1 MRIAVLARLMDAGEA
16 QVQEAMG
23 LMASLGGEA
32 QSIFLGS
39 ETASSVPAVGAVR
52 LGVHPGLDDPDPEMA
67 YAAALRL
74 LGDEAPRLVLM
85 PEGPLFE
92 MVGARLAGHYGMSAV
107 RDVDE
112 VQVTGDGVVLRKGAY
127 GGKAN
132 ARLLA
137 KGGVV
142 AALRAGAFAAAQPSA
157 QAPSVVELGN
167 LAEGGQERRAVRDT
181 SGDDLGRAKVIVSGG
196 RGLGSREGYEG
207 LRPFASMLGASLGAS
222 RAAVDEGWASPSQQ
236 VGITGRKVAPELY
249 LAIGI
254 SGASQHLSGMSGSR
268 LVIAVNRDEH
278 APIFEAADIGVVA
291 DWYQLWPQLQKALE
305 G

>member
-1 MRIAVLARLMDAGEA
+1 MRIAVLTRLQEVGEGP
-16 QVQEAMG
+16 VLEAMG
-23 LMASLGGEA
+23 VMASLAGER
-32 QSIFLGS
+32 QSLVLAP
-39 ETASSVPAVGAVR
+39 EARDAVAAVGQVR
-52 LGVHPGLDDPDPEMA
+52 LGVHPGLDDPDPETA

-74 LGDEAPRLVLM
+74 IGPEAPELLLL

-92 MVGARLAGHYGMSAV
+92 MVGARIAGHFGMSAV

-112 VQVTGDGVVLRKGAY
+112 LEIAGDEIVLRKGAY

-132 ARLLA
+132 VRLR
-137 KGGVV
+137 GRGVV
-142 AALRAGAFAAAQPSA
+142 AALRAGAFPAAEIAAQPASA
-157 QAPSVVELGN
+157 QELGE
-167 LAEGGQERRAVRDT
+167 LPVGGQERRMVRDT

-207 LRPFASMLGASLGAS
+207 LRPLAGMLGASLGAS

-254 SGASQHLSGMSGSR
+254 SGASQHLSGMSSSR

-291 DWYQLWPQLQKALE
+291 DWYQLWPHLRKALE

>member
-1 MRIAVLARLMDAGEA
+1 MRSAVLARLLDLGETPA
-16 QVQEAMG
+16 REAMG
-23 LMASLGGEA
+23 LMEALGGEMR
-32 QSIFLGS
+32 SLIL
-39 ETASSVPAVGAVR
+39 ASSAQDAVAAVGDVH
-52 LGVHPGLDDPDPEMA
+52 LGVHPALEDPDPEIA
-67 YAAALRL
+67 YLAAVRL
-74 LGDEAPRLVLM
+74 IGDVPPDLLLL

-92 MVGARLAGHYGMSAV
+92 MIGARLAGHFGMSAV

-112 VQVTGDGVVLRKGAY
+112 VTAESGAIVLRKGAY

-132 ARLLA
+132 VRLRA
-137 KGGVV
+137 SGGVV
-142 AALRAGAFAAAQPSA
+142 AGLRAGAFPAADPQPQTASI
-157 QAPSVVELGN
+157 EDLGP
-167 LAEGGQERRAVRDT
+167 LAEGGKERRTVRDT

-196 RGLGSREGYEG
+196 RGLGSREGYES
-207 LRPFASMLGASLGAS
+207 LRPFASLLGASLGAS

-268 LVIAVNRDEH
+268 TVIAVNRDEH
-278 APIFEAADIGVVA
+278 APIFEAADIGLVA
-291 DWYQLWPQLQKALE
+291 DWYQIWPHLQKALE

>member
-1 MRIAVLARLMDAGEA
+1 MRIAVLTRLQDLGEGP
-16 QVQEAMG
+16 VLEAMG
-23 LMASLGGEA
+23 LMQSLGGEQESLVLAPSA
-32 QSIFLGS
+32 QDLVAAAG
-39 ETASSVPAVGAVR
+39 EVR
-52 LGVHPGLDDPDPEMA
+52 LGVHPGLDDPDPEAA

-74 LGDEAPRLVLM
+74 IGAEPPRLLLL

-92 MVGARLAGHYGMSAV
+92 MVGARIAGHFGMSAV

-112 VQVTGDGVVLRKGAY
+112 VQLAGDDVVLRKGAY

-132 ARLLA
+132 VRLKAR
-137 KGGVV
+137 GGVV
-142 AALRAGAFAAAQPSA
+142 AALRAGAFPAAEI
-157 QAPSVVELGN
+157 APKPATAHELGT
-167 LAEGGQERRAVRDT
+167 LPEAGQERRAVRDT

-196 RGLGSREGYEG
+196 RGLGSREGYLG
-207 LRPFASMLGASLGAS
+207 LRPFADMLGASLGAS

-254 SGASQHLSGMSGSR
+254 SGASQHLSGMSQSR
-268 LVIAVNRDEH
+268 IVIAVNRDEH

-291 DWYQLWPQLQKALE
+291 DWYQLWPHLRKALE

>member
-1 MRIAVLARLMDAGEA
+1 MRSAVLARLLDLGETPA
-16 QVQEAMG
+16 REAMG
-23 LMASLGGEA
+23 LMEALGGEMR
-32 QSIFLGS
+32 SLIL
-39 ETASSVPAVGAVR
+39 ASSAQDAVAAVGDVH
-52 LGVHPGLDDPDPEMA
+52 LGVHPALEDPDPEIA
-67 YAAALRL
+67 YLAAVRL
-74 LGDEAPRLVLM
+74 IGDVPPDLLLL

-92 MVGARLAGHYGMSAV
+92 MIGARLAGHFGMSAV

-112 VQVTGDGVVLRKGAY
+112 VTAESGAIILRKGAY

-132 ARLLA
+132 VRLRA
-137 KGGVV
+137 SGGVV
-142 AALRAGAFAAAQPSA
+142 AGLRAGAFPAADPQPQTASI
-157 QAPSVVELGN
+157 EDLGP
-167 LAEGGQERRAVRDT
+167 LAEGGKERRTVRDT

-196 RGLGSREGYEG
+196 RGLGSREGYES
-207 LRPFASMLGASLGAS
+207 LRPFAALLGASLGAS

-268 LVIAVNRDEH
+268 TVIAVNRDEH
-278 APIFEAADIGVVA
+278 APIFEAADIGLVA
-291 DWYQLWPQLQKALE
+291 DWYQIWPHLQKALE

>member
-1 MRIAVLARLMDAGEA
+1 MRIAVLARAQDAGEA
-16 QVQEAMG
+16 QVLEALG

-32 QSIFLGS
+32 QSLFLGA
-39 ETASSVPAVGAVR
+39 TAQSSLSAVGEAR
-52 LGVHPGLDDPDPEMA
+52 LGVHPGLDDPDPEQA
-67 YAAALRL
+67 YTAALRL
-74 LGDEAPRLVLM
+74 LGDQAPRLLLM

-92 MVGARLAGHYGMSAV
+92 MIGARLGGHYGMSVV

-112 VQVTGDGVVLRKGAY
+112 VQVEGDGIVLRKGAY

-132 ARLLA
+132 ARLRA
-137 KGGVV
+137 RGGVV
-142 AALRAGAFAAAQPSA
+142 AALRAGAFAASEPTAQS
-157 QAPSVVELGN
+157 PSVVELGN
-167 LAEGGQERRAVRDT
+167 LAEGGQERRTVRDT

-207 LRPFASMLGASLGAS
+207 LRPFAAMLGASLGAS
-222 RAAVDEGWASPSQQ
+222 RAAVDEGWANPSQQ

-268 LVIAVNRDEH
+268 LVIAVNRDDH

>member
-1 MRIAVLARLMDAGEA
+1 MRIAVLARLADVGEA
-16 QVQEAMG
+16 PVREAMG
-23 LMASLGGEA
+23 LMAALGGEA
-32 QSIFLGS
+32 QSLILAPAAVAAVAALG
-39 ETASSVPAVGAVR
+39 EVR
-52 LGVHPGLDDPDPEMA
+52 LGVHPGLEDPDPEMT
-67 YAAALRL
+67 YGAALRL
-74 LGDEAPRLVLM
+74 IGDSRPDLLLL
-85 PEGPLFE
+85 PEGQLFE
-92 MVGARLAGHYGMSAV
+92 MIGARLAGHFGMSAV

-112 VQVTGDGVVLRKGAY
+112 VRAEGGEILLRKGAY

-132 ARLLA
+132 VRLRARA
-137 KGGVV
+137 GVV
-142 AALRAGAFAAAQPSA
+142 AGLRAGAFPAADVGPQTP
-157 QAPSVVELGN
+157 VVEEISSLP
-167 LAEGGQERRAVRDT
+167 EGGQERRTVRDT

-207 LRPFASMLGASLGAS
+207 LRPLAGLLGASLGAS

-291 DWYQLWPQLQKALE
+291 DWYQIWPHLQKALE